1 LLIALPSCIQLRSPL
16 KFKQS
21 CRIISQVGRAFA
33 LIAGLLSAGVA
44 AGALLLNWLNPDLAC
59 RWKLCPES
67 QALTRAKGLLLSEK
81 PRDRAAALALY
92 KQLIRNN
99 PASPYRWADLGDALL
114 AAGKVSE
121 AKECFRRVEQAGPGT
136 PQTLLRA
143 AGFYLRLGETKDTL
157 RLMSLILSLTP
168 AYDSLIF
175 SYYDLMDL
183 PPDVILEQGLPPGAR
198 AAQSYFSHVI
208 KTKNIAA
215 AGRLWKWLAE
225 RGFLDDALAGAYAQL
240 LIGNGNPLEAARIW
254 RDYAGD
260 RDPGYLK
267 SNFIFNPG
275 FEREPAPSP
284 FDWKETKVRGVEL
297 TRDSTIFKQGGWSLR
312 IRFAG
317 EENIN
322 YRHFSQLTPARAGRF
337 RLSAYVKT
345 DNLTTDQGVALR
357 VYDCESRARLE
368 ARTASLRGTQ
378 DWARVETE
386 FEVPASTRLLAVE
399 VFREPTL
406 KFDNKLAGTVWI
418 DDVRLEPE
426 GARSPAGVGSATE
439 WQ

>member
-1 LLIALPSCIQLRSPL
+1 MR
-16 KFKQS
+16 
-21 CRIISQVGRAFA
+21 RAFA
-33 LIAGLLSAGVA
+33 LIAGLLSAGIA

-59 RWKLCPES
+59 RLRLCPET
-67 QALTRAKGLLLSEK
+67 QALSRARRLLLSEK

-92 KQLIRNN
+92 RQLARNN

-114 AAGKVSE
+114 ASGEVSE
-121 AKECFRRVEQAGPGT
+121 ARACFRRVEQAGPST

-143 AGFYLRLGETKDTL
+143 AGFYLRLGENKETL
-157 RLMSLILSLTP
+157 RLMSKILSLTP

-175 SYYDLMDL
+175 SYYDLMDQ
-183 PPDVILEQGLPPGAR
+183 PAEVIIEQGLPAGAR

-208 KTKNIAA
+208 RKKDVAA
-215 AGRLWKWLAE
+215 AGCVWQWLAG
-225 RGFLDDALAGAYAQL
+225 RGLVDDALAGNYAQL
-240 LIGNGNPLEAARIW
+240 LIGSGDLLQAARIW
-254 RDYAGD
+254 RDYAGS
-260 RDPGYLK
+260 RDQGYLQ

-284 FDWKETKVRGVEL
+284 FDWREAKARGVEIS
-297 TRDSTIFKQGGWSLR
+297 RDSAVARQGRWSLR
-312 IRFAG
+312 IRFTG

-357 VYDCESRARLE
+357 VFDFESPARLE

-378 DWARVETE
+378 DWVQLVTE
-386 FEVPASTRLLAVE
+386 FRVPASTRLLAVE
-399 VFREPTL
+399 VVREPSL

-426 GARSPAGVGSATE
+426 GSNSPAGVTAAVE
-439 WQ
+439 RQ